1 VTAGFAQSVGDTW
14 LNDKFCVAAP
24 LPSWVMGYGN
34 VKEQDEQLT
43 FSQEDRAFMERALEL
58 AARGR
63 GATSPN
69 PMVGAVIV
77 KQGRVIAEGWHRQVG
92 GAHAEIEAIQSA
104 QEPLE
109 GATLYVT
116 LEPCCH
122 FGKTPPCSQEII
134 KHKFKRVVVAARDP
148 NPLVAGKG
156 IKELRAAKIRV
167 EVGLCEQAA
176 RRLNEFFFTYHEK
189 KRPFI
194 ISKWAMTLD
203 GKIAT
208 ETGHS
213 RWITNEISRAYAH
226 ELRAQVDAVMVGV
239 GTVLMDNPLLTV
251 RLEGYSGRQPLRII
265 VDGNLRI
272 PSRAKCLTKASPGS
286 VIICTSSAS
295 SREKRV
301 ELQNAGHRVLVF
313 PGRGLLDFHQVMS
326 EFYKL
331 GIQSILCE
339 GGSSLTGA
347 LFDAQ
352 LVDKVVAFVAPKIVG
367 GKNAKIPIAG
377 WGVLHMDRALALSD
391 VTIRSFGTD
400 VCIEGYIAPQEWSK
414 KEAEN
419 PSDSSAELTPVT
431 TIQELGPL
439 GQNSSGGSDA

>member
-1 VTAGFAQSVGDTW
+1 MKKH
-14 LNDKFCVAAP
+14 N
-24 LPSWVMGYGN
+24 
-34 VKEQDEQLT
+34 EQFT
-43 FSQEDRAFMERALEL
+43 FTKEDRAYMERALEL

-69 PMVGAVIV
+69 PMVGALIV
-77 KQGRVIAEGWHRQVG
+77 KRGRIIAEGWHRQA
-92 GAHAEIEAIQSA
+92 GAPHAEIEAIRSA

-122 FGKTPPCSQEII
+122 FGKTPPCTQEII
-134 KHKFKRVVVAARDP
+134 KHKFERVVVAARDP
-148 NPLVAGKG
+148 NPLVSGKG
-156 IKELRAAKIRV
+156 IEELRAAQIRV
-167 EVGLCEQAA
+167 EVGLCEHEA
-176 RRLNEFFFTYHEK
+176 RRQNEFFFTYHEK

-213 RWITNEISRAYAH
+213 RWITNEMSRAYAH

-295 SREKRV
+295 SREKRH
-301 ELQNAGHRVLVF
+301 ELEKAGHRVLVF
-313 PGRGLLDFHQVMS
+313 PGRGLLDFHEVMA
-326 EFYKL
+326 EFHKL

-347 LFDAQ
+347 LFEAQ

-377 WGVLHMDRALALSD
+377 WGVLHMDRALSLSD
-391 VTIRSFGTD
+391 VSIRSFGSD

-414 KEAEN
+414 TGTEN
-419 PSDSSAELTPVT
+419 HGDSSAELTPVT
-431 TIQELGPL
+431 ALKDL
-439 GQNSSGGSDA
+439 ASNRQNSTGGSDA